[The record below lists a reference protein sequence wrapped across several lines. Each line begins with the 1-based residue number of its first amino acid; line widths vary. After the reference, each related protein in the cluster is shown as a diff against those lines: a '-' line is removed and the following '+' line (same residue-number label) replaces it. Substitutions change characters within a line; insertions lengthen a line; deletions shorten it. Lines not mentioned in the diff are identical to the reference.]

1 MMMSIILSYPTG
13 SLRQPMSQ
21 PYECFLCARNSS
33 DPALSKLSLQLLL
46 QIIILISKLKK
57 DLTIIE
63 HIVDP

>member
-21 PYECFLCARNSS
+21 TYECFLCARNSS

>member
-13 SLRQPMSQ
+13 SLQQNMSQ
-21 PYECFLCARNSS
+21 PYGCLLCAGNSS
-33 DPALSKLSLQLLL
+33 DPVLSKLSLQPLL

-57 DLTIIE
+57 DLTVIE